1 MPKVF
6 KLKKHAEPKKPRV
19 KKSLTRQDI
28 LGYVAKDAEI
38 TFGQATAVMQ
48 SLAKLLHHE
57 MSKKGSGAFI
67 VPMVGIKVRRVKKT
81 ARKAR
86 NMVSPLTGTEVTI
99 PAKPAHVKVKM
110 SALKPLK
117 DSVLN

>member
-57 MSKKGSGAFI
+57 MSKKGSGAF
-67 VPMVGIKVRRVKKT
+67 
-81 ARKAR
+81 
-86 NMVSPLTGTEVTI
+86 
-99 PAKPAHVKVKM
+99 
-110 SALKPLK
+110 
-117 DSVLN
+117 